1 MLKILATIF
10 GILMSVGY
18 YIQAYKM
25 WKNKTAE
32 GVSLVSFLI
41 FGIGTTIWTLYGV
54 SINDPVIIAGF
65 SLGMLGSWIVVFLI
79 LRFRAD

>member
-32 GVSLVSFLI
+32 GVSLLTFLI
-41 FGIGTTIWTLYGV
+41 FGVGTTIWTLYGI

-65 SLGMLGSWIVVFLI
+65 SLGMLGSWIVVSLI
-79 LRFRAD
+79 LRFRAN

>member
-1 MLKILATIF
+1 
-10 GILMSVGY
+10 MSVGY